1 MKSVAAAGD
10 AAFCGNSLTTCCGV
24 CLVAGHASVAER
36 LGVGQV
42 RSGEVGC
49 RRMVCLD
56 GGHASVAERL
66 HARYWHGDVHG
77 VPVSSVHRH
86 DVPRGRRV
94 STAAIHSHC
103 IYTAVTVL
111 SS

>member
-1 MKSVAAAGD
+1 
-10 AAFCGNSLTTCCGV
+10 
-24 CLVAGHASVAER
+24 
-36 LGVGQV
+36 V
-42 RSGEVGC
+42 RSGEVVC
-49 RRMVCLD
+49 MCMVCLD